1 MRNFRKSLNL
11 YNDHRTG
18 SKRAITALNT
28 NQRAMEWNNKIY
40 KILLTMFDERDIH
53 QESSIFDDRR
63 NRTDFKI
70 YGKKIFL
77 VDIFYPSN
85 IHNLVGCVNAKMR
98 KYPKNLRDYLDKKF
112 DKVIFLNLN
121 NNIQNIIKID
131 EDFTLMSLDEFW
143 NYCKT
148 MV

>member
-1 MRNFRKSLNL
+1 
-11 YNDHRTG
+11 
-18 SKRAITALNT
+18 
-28 NQRAMEWNNKIY
+28 
-40 KILLTMFDERDIH
+40 
-53 QESSIFDDRR
+53 
-63 NRTDFKI
+63 
-70 YGKKIFL
+70 
-77 VDIFYPSN
+77 
-85 IHNLVGCVNAKMR
+85 MR

-131 EDFTLMSLDEFW
+131 DDFTLMSLDEFW